1 MTTMTRRPASLL
13 LALALT
19 GAACSKTPD
28 TAAGNAAPLAQAI
41 GPQNIAVA
49 RNDTLR
55 SGPAISG
62 TLAADRE
69 ARIRAEIAGAV
80 LQTFAEQGE
89 QVSAGMVLARID
101 DANVRDAEL
110 SARSAVAQAT
120 VAAGQAAREL
130 QRATTLAAA
139 GAIAERDVE
148 GAERASLGA
157 QAQLA
162 DAKARLSS
170 AEKNLR
176 NTMVRA
182 PFAGVVSER
191 AVSPGDIVAPGAAL
205 FTVIDPRSLRVEGAV
220 PTSALADVR
229 VGAPVLFTV
238 NGSDRVLEGRVTRV
252 SPMVDPQTKQVRL
265 LASVPNQAGALVAGL
280 FVEGR
285 VASEKRVGVMVP
297 ENAVDQTGIVST
309 VMRLKGGKVEKVE
322 VQLGVRDEAAS
333 MFEIT
338 NGIASGDTVLMGAAR
353 GISVGSPV
361 VVSAPRD
368 ATPAPAAAPAPAP
381 APAKKN

>member
-89 QVSAGMVLARID
+89 RVSAGMVLARID

-205 FTVIDPRSLRVEGAV
+205 FTVIDPRSLRVEAAV

-285 VASEKRVGVMVP
+285 VASEKRVGVMIP
-297 ENAVDQTGIVST
+297 ENAVDQTGIVSI

-338 NGIASGDTVLMGAAR
+338 SGIASGDTVLMGAAR

-381 APAKKN
+381 APAKQN

>member
-89 QVSAGMVLARID
+89 RVSAGMVLARID

-205 FTVIDPRSLRVEGAV
+205 FTVIDPRSLRVEAAV

-285 VASEKRVGVMVP
+285 VASEKRVGVMIP
-297 ENAVDQTGIVST
+297 ENAVDQTGIVSI

-338 NGIASGDTVLMGAAR
+338 SGIASGDTVLMGAAR

-368 ATPAPAAAPAPAP
+368 ATPAPAAAPA
-381 APAKKN
+381 KQN